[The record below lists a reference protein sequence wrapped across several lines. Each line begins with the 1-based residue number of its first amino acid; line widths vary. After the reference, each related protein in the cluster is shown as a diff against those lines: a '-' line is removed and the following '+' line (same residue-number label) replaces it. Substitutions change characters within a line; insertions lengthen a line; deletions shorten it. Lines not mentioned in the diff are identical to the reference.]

1 MSSNGRSAVELQ
13 SNGSRTAVESKS
25 NRSCNRRLG
34 YNINSDAMTVH
45 ENVTITTES
54 DRISAAS
61 AVGTR
66 CLEQFSEVLK
76 LSLRSP
82 RDVLVPVSSK

>member
-25 NRSCNRRLG
+25 NRSCNRRLS
-34 YNINSDAMTVH
+34 YNINNDA
-45 ENVTITTES
+45 TITTES

-76 LSLRSP
+76 LPLRSP
-82 RDVLVPVSSK
+82 RDALVPVSSK